1 MWAVKPHKL
10 TPRVSRR
17 SLIPAPCHVRRHRAP
32 IDPRNS
38 MAQGQVKTSGFT
50 YKETYDLFNQQLS
63 LLNVSPWYIVA
74 PRPGGGEEPLQKKQG
89 HSACNIIGSYSS
101 PG

>member
-1 MWAVKPHKL
+1 MRPSAASIVGLPLWAVKPHKL

-17 SLIPAPCHVRRHRAP
+17 QLIPAPCTVRRHRAP

-63 LLNVSPWYIVA
+63 LLKVSPWYIVA
-74 PRPGGGEEPLQKKQG
+74 PARGPGRNLSKR
-89 HSACNIIGSYSS
+89 NRVI
-101 PG
+101 

>member
-1 MWAVKPHKL
+1 MGCEAAQAW
-10 TPRVSRR
+10 VSRR
-17 SLIPAPCHVRRHRAP
+17 SLIPAPCTVRRHRAP

-63 LLNVSPWYIVA
+63 LLNVLYRLGI
-74 PRPGGGEEPLQKKQG
+74 
-89 HSACNIIGSYSS
+89 
-101 PG
+101 

>member
-63 LLNVSPWYIVA
+63 LLNVSPWYSSTG
-74 PRPGGGEEPLQKKQG
+74 PGAGRNLSKRNRAIQLVI
-89 HSACNIIGSYSS
+89 A
-101 PG
+101 

>member
-1 MWAVKPHKL
+1 MGCEAAQAW
-10 TPRVSRR
+10 VSRR
-17 SLIPAPCHVRRHRAP
+17 SLIPAPCTVRRHRAP

-63 LLNVSPWYIVA
+63 LLNVILSPWYIVA
-74 PRPGGGEEPLQKKQG
+74 LARGRGGTSPKET
-89 HSACNIIGSYSS
+89 GSFSL
-101 PG
+101 

>member
-63 LLNVSPWYIVA
+63 LLNVILSPWYIVA
-74 PRPGGGEEPLQKKQG
+74 LARGRGGT
-89 HSACNIIGSYSS
+89 S
-101 PG
+101 PKETGPFSL

>member
-1 MWAVKPHKL
+1 M
-10 TPRVSRR
+10 
-17 SLIPAPCHVRRHRAP
+17 RRHRAP

-63 LLNVSPWYIVA
+63 LLKVSPWYIVA
-74 PRPGGGEEPLQKKQG
+74 PARGPGRNLSKRNR
-89 HSACNIIGSYSS
+89 AI
-101 PG
+101 

>member
-1 MWAVKPHKL
+1 MGCEAAQAHAKSV
-10 TPRVSRR
+10 TPPAY
-17 SLIPAPCHVRRHRAP
+17 IPAPCTVRRHRAP

-63 LLNVSPWYIVA
+63 LLKVSPWYIVA
-74 PRPGGGEEPLQKKQG
+74 PARGPGRNLSKR
-89 HSACNIIGSYSS
+89 NRVI
-101 PG
+101 